1 MSGLNAHKSVTV
13 MLLCVVLLPCCRLL
27 RHRLLCR
34 GALLHV
40 MSLQLRCHPW
50 CGCAVAV
57 AAVWSCH
64 GALLCVV
71 SLSCCR
77 SLRHRDRAAACY
89 VMGCCYVSCCR
100 SRAAAHGPPCGRG
113 CCGVVV
119 PRGAAAH
126 RVATTVLPRVSPGCA
141 GAQRAAIAFAAHHAT
156 ALLQT
161 EPKSEKE
168 K

>member
-1 MSGLNAHKSVTV
+1 

-89 VMGCCYVSCCR
+89 VMGCCYVLCHR
-100 SRAAAHGPPCGRG
+100 SRAAAHGPPHGHGR
-113 CCGVVV
+113 CGVVV
-119 PRGAAAH
+119 PRGAAARH
-126 RVATTVLPRVSPGCA
+126 VAATALPCVSPWRA
-141 GAQRAAIAFAAHHAT
+141 GAHRAAITFAARCAT

-161 EPKSEKE
+161 EPKSKKE